1 MSVRP
6 HLTFFTP
13 FSLQGNNFELGA
25 VTVDPQTSSYDPHP
39 LIEYLA
45 ALKLPYFYEEQGMVC
60 FVQLCVVLYMILV
73 CVHTRSTLMRSILTR
88 ATLHE
93 VNCH

>member
-1 MSVRP
+1 MSVRRKGLSLTPAHAPPIPVPSQGEGVSVRP
-6 HLTFFTP
+6 HLTLFTP

-60 FVQLCVVLYMILV
+60 FVQLCVVL
-73 CVHTRSTLMRSILTR
+73 
-88 ATLHE
+88 
-93 VNCH
+93 